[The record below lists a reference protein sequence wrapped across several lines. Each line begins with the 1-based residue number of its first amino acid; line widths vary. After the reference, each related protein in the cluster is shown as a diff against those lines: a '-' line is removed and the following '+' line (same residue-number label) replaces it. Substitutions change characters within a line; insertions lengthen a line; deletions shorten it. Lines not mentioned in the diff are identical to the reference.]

1 MLKKFL
7 CVCGILLFAPSVFA
21 ATMCVRAVTPFSTEK
36 PTDTMTV
43 KLLEEYQLSDT
54 VTLPIGT
61 VINGTV
67 SDVVSPKR
75 LKRDA
80 TFSFT
85 AQKYNDGHGLSG
97 DFDKNYTGRYYQKI
111 DKKELAKNTS
121 LTVGSFFVKGLSL
134 GVNAVQGAI
143 KNEEGNR
150 FKSSAKSVY
159 DNSPLSY
166 VEEGQ
171 ELDIKPNDIFWIKFK
186 NSSEDEPNYEYYPN
200 QAN

>member
-1 MLKKFL
+1 MLRIFL
-7 CVCGILLFAPSVFA
+7 CVCGMLLLAPSVLA
-21 ATMCVRAVTPFSTEK
+21 ATMCVRAVTPFSTEA
-36 PTDTMTV
+36 PTGTMTV
-43 KLLEEYQLSDT
+43 KLLEEYKVSDGLI
-54 VTLPIGT
+54 LPVGT

-85 AQKYNDGHGLSG
+85 AQKYDDGHGISG
-97 DFDKNYTGRYYQKI
+97 NFDKNYIGRYYQKI
-111 DKKELAKNTS
+111 DKKEVAKNTS
-121 LTVGSFFVKGLSL
+121 LAVGSFFLKGLSL

-150 FKSSAKSVY
+150 FKSSAKNVY

-171 ELDIKPNDIFWIKFK
+171 ELDIKPNDIFWLKFK
-186 NSSEDEPNYEYYPN
+186 TAADDEPNYEYIED
-200 QAN
+200 

>member
-1 MLKKFL
+1 MIKR
-7 CVCGILLFAPSVFA
+7 LLYACFVLFMAMPVIAS
-21 ATMCVRAVTPFSTEK
+21 TMCVRAVTPFSTEN
-36 PTDTMTV
+36 PADTMTV
-43 KLLEEYQLSDT
+43 KLLEEYKVSDSL
-54 VTLPIGT
+54 TLPVGT

-85 AQKYNDGHGLSG
+85 AQKYDDGCGISG
-97 DFDKNYTGRYYQKI
+97 NFDKNYIGRYYQKV
-111 DKKELAKNTS
+111 DKKEVAKNTS
-121 LTVGSFFVKGLSL
+121 LAVGSFFVKGLSL

-150 FKSSAKSVY
+150 FKSSAKNVY

-166 VEEGQ
+166 V
-171 ELDIKPNDIFWIKFK
+171 
-186 NSSEDEPNYEYYPN
+186 
-200 QAN
+200 

>member
-1 MLKKFL
+1 MLRIFL
-7 CVCGILLFAPSVFA
+7 CFLGMLLLAPSVLA
-21 ATMCVRAVTPFSTEK
+21 ATMCVRAVTPFSTET

-43 KLLEEYQLSDT
+43 KLLEEYQLSDSL
-54 VTLPIGT
+54 TLPVGT

-80 TFSFT
+80 TFSFI
-85 AQKYNDGHGLSG
+85 AQKYDDGHGISG
-97 DFDKNYTGRYYQKI
+97 NFDKNYIGRYYQKI
-111 DKKELAKNTS
+111 DKKEVAKSTS
-121 LTVGSFFVKGLSL
+121 LAVGSFFVKGLSL

-150 FKSSAKSVY
+150 FKSSAKNVY

-171 ELDIKPNDIFWIKFK
+171 ELDIKPNDIFWLKFK
-186 NSSEDEPNYEYYPN
+186 TATDDEPNYEYIED
-200 QAN
+200 

>member
-1 MLKKFL
+1 MLRIFL
-7 CVCGILLFAPSVFA
+7 CFLGMLLLAPSVLA
-21 ATMCVRAVTPFSTEK
+21 STMCVRAVTPFSTET

-43 KLLEEYQLSDT
+43 KLLEEYKVSDGL
-54 VTLPIGT
+54 TLPVGT

-80 TFSFT
+80 TFSFI
-85 AQKYNDGHGLSG
+85 AQKYDDGRGVSG
-97 DFDKNYTGRYYQKI
+97 NFNKNYIGKYYQKV

-171 ELDIKPNDIFWIKFK
+171 ELDIKPNDIFWLKFK
-186 NSSEDEPNYEYYPN
+186 NSTEDEPNYEYYTN
-200 QAN
+200 

>member
-1 MLKKFL
+1 MLRIFL
-7 CVCGILLFAPSVFA
+7 CVCGMLLLAPSVLA
-21 ATMCVRAVTPFSTEK
+21 ATMCVRAVTPFSTES
-36 PTDTMTV
+36 PADTMTV
-43 KLLEEYQLSDT
+43 KLLEEYKVSDSL
-54 VTLPIGT
+54 TLPVGT
-61 VINGTV
+61 VINGAV

-85 AQKYNDGHGLSG
+85 AQKYDDGHGISG
-97 DFDKNYTGRYYQKI
+97 NFDKNYIGRYYQKV
-111 DKKELAKNTS
+111 DKKEVAKNTS
-121 LTVGSFFVKGLSL
+121 LAVGSFFVKGLSL

-150 FKSSAKSVY
+150 FKSSAKNVY

-171 ELDIKPNDIFWIKFK
+171 ELDIKPNDIFWLKFK
-186 NSSEDEPNYEYYPN
+186 TATDDEPNYEYIED
-200 QAN
+200 

>member
-1 MLKKFL
+1 MLRIFL
-7 CVCGILLFAPSVFA
+7 CFLGMLLLAPSVLA
-21 ATMCVRAVTPFSTEK
+21 STMCVRAVTPFSTET

-43 KLLEEYQLSDT
+43 KLLEEYKVSDGL
-54 VTLPIGT
+54 TLPVGT

-85 AQKYNDGHGLSG
+85 AQKYDDGRGVSG
-97 DFDKNYTGRYYQKI
+97 NFDKNYIGKYYQKV

-171 ELDIKPNDIFWIKFK
+171 ELDIKPNDIFWLKFK
-186 NSSEDEPNYEYYPN
+186 NSTEDEPNYEYYTN
-200 QAN
+200 

>member
-1 MLKKFL
+1 MLRRLL
-7 CVCGILLFAPSVFA
+7 CLCGMLLIAPSVLA
-21 ATMCVRAVTPFSTEK
+21 ATMCVRAVTPFSTET
-36 PTDTMTV
+36 PTDKMTV
-43 KLLEEYQLSDT
+43 KLVEEYQVSDSL
-54 VTLPIGT
+54 TLPIGT
-61 VINGTV
+61 VINGAV

-85 AQKYNDGHGLSG
+85 AQKYDDGHGLSG
-97 DFDKNYTGRYYQKI
+97 DFDKNYKGRYYQKI

-150 FKSSAKSVY
+150 FKSSAKNVY

-171 ELDIKPNDIFWIKFK
+171 ELDIKPNDIFWLKFK
-186 NSSEDEPNYEYYPN
+186 SATDDEPNYEYIEN
-200 QAN
+200 

>member
-1 MLKKFL
+1 MLRRLL
-7 CVCGILLFAPSVFA
+7 CLCGMLLIAPSVLA
-21 ATMCVRAVTPFSTEK
+21 AAMCVRAVTPFSTET
-36 PTDTMTV
+36 PTDKMTV
-43 KLLEEYQLSDT
+43 KLVEEYQVSDSL
-54 VTLPIGT
+54 TLPIGT
-61 VINGTV
+61 VINGAV

-85 AQKYNDGHGLSG
+85 AQKYDDGHGLSG
-97 DFDKNYTGRYYQKI
+97 DFDKNYKGRYYQKI

-150 FKSSAKSVY
+150 FKSSAKNVY

-171 ELDIKPNDIFWIKFK
+171 ELDIKPNDIFWLKFK
-186 NSSEDEPNYEYYPN
+186 STTDDEPNYEYIEN
-200 QAN
+200 